1 MHSTHN
7 GSISVYAVIVTYRPD
22 LSKLDALFRSLV
34 TQVQGVVVV
43 DNGSSGQVV
52 SSLQGNVLNIP
63 YVVIPLGDNMG
74 IAHAQNEGIRV
85 ARQEGADCVI
95 LFDHDSHPAADM
107 VNRLISALQ
116 AKSAA
121 GYKIAAVGPRY
132 LDVRQDNPPPFIKVV
147 GMKVQRQPCTE
158 EDSIVE
164 VDYLIASGCLIP
176 MSTLEAVGDMRDE
189 LFIDYVDIEWGL
201 RAKSKG
207 YQSFGACGAT
217 MEHDLGDAP
226 IEFLGKHYP
235 HHSPLRHYY
244 HFRNAVWMYRQSW
257 LPVHWKLADG
267 WRLLLK
273 YGFYSIFAKPQYKH
287 WWMMT
292 KGIVHGLIGRM
303 GRLS

>member
-1 MHSTHN
+1 MQRK
-7 GSISVYAVIVTYRPD
+7 ICAVVVTYQPD
-22 LSKLDALFRSLV
+22 IPKLDSLLRAIQR
-34 TQVQGVVVV
+34 QVQAVVVV
-43 DNGSSGQVV
+43 DNGSSEGVITW
-52 SSLQGNVLNIP
+52 LDACHAT
-63 YVVIPLGDNMG
+63 IPLIVAPLTENNG
-74 IAHAQNEGIRV
+74 IALAQNVGIGR
-85 ARQEGADCVI
+85 AKALGADYVI
-95 LFDHDSHPAADM
+95 LFDHDSHPAPDM
-107 VNRLISALQ
+107 V
-116 AKSAA
+116 AKLLAVAESKRTS
-121 GYKIAAVGPRY
+121 GSRVAAVGPRY
-132 LDVRQDNPPPFIKVV
+132 IDPRQDNPPPFIKVV

-158 EDSIVE
+158 GDSIVE